1 MKKMLYII
9 SKLFLLALV
18 IAFVVLSYPFY
29 VVVAFG
35 KAICDMEGF
44 GEFVDSSFKAAMS
57 LANFVDYEY
66 TIRNLSRDNK
76 RLKSEIN
83 GLNEII
89 DYYKG
94 NNKSSE
100 EKAF

>member
-9 SKLFLLALV
+9 SKVFLFALG

-35 KAICDMEGF
+35 KALCDMEGF
-44 GEFVDSSFKAAMS
+44 GEFVDSSSKAIMS
-57 LANFVDYEY
+57 LASFVDYEC

-94 NNKSSE
+94 NSKSSE